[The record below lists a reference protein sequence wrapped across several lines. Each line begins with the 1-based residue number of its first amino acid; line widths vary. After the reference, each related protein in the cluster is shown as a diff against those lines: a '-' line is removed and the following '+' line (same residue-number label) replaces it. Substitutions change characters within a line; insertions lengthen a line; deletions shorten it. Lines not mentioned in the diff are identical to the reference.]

1 MDKSDLAMQDT
12 EFVDDMIVDGT
23 IVSVQDGGDG
33 GGVVIVVEVKVLVA
47 TIGLSVS
54 TFVIDTGVDSVNG
67 DLNLV

>member
-67 DLNLV
+67 YLNLV